1 MHFADL
7 LRSSLSS
14 RDEFWNQFTHVAPS
28 DVRRETLHAV
38 LLALPLPILFFAAL
52 EIMGRFSMLSLA
64 KAMLAPVI
72 LISGII
78 ALFYVISLFLRGTL
92 QQKGVQ
98 PGKYQIY
105 RMVLMSGLPML
116 TGTFLWIFPLIAL
129 LLYVL
134 LMARMLFIL
143 AGGLKHAFALADEQ
157 AWKITATSMVATG
170 FAGLFLLLLASLVTS
185 IV

>member
-14 RDEFWNQFTHVAPS
+14 RDEFWTQFTHLAPS
-28 DVRRETLHAV
+28 DIRRETLHAV

-52 EIMGRFSMLSLA
+52 EIMGKFTLMSLT

-72 LISGII
+72 LVAGMI

-92 QQKGVQ
+92 QLKGVQ
-98 PGKYQIY
+98 PGKDQIY
-105 RMVLMSGLPML
+105 RMVFMSGLPML
-116 TGTFLWIFPLIAL
+116 AGTLFWIFPLVAL
-129 LLYVL
+129 LLYALLTGRLLFVL
-134 LMARMLFIL
+134 T
-143 AGGLKHAFALADEQ
+143 GGLKHAFALTDEQ

-170 FAGLFLLLLASLVTS
+170 LAGLSLLLLATLITS
-185 IV
+185 IL